1 MSRRETDHQP
11 LPEELAEE
19 ISQLRDALG
28 GLKSSVVGMSR
39 FHGGTNGTSTVTI
52 DAGKGPAWIAAAC
65 ALAMMVGLILGGGF
79 VGVLLLDQS
88 RRIGAVERDTRD
100 LNDYLSAIYVAAP
113 QLKPK
118 EKTQ

>member
-1 MSRRETDHQP
+1 MTASPDGRPHDEDD
-11 LPEELAEE
+11 LAAD
-19 ISQLRDALG
+19 I
-28 GLKSSVVGMSR
+28 
-39 FHGGTNGTSTVTI
+39 GGTLQELRISLALLRGIPTHTNATTGTSTVTI

-65 ALAMMVGLILGGGF
+65 AAAMLVGLVLGGGF
-79 VGVLLLDQS
+79 VGVLLLEQS

>member
-1 MSRRETDHQP
+1 MTASPDGRTDDDTV
-11 LPEELAEE
+11 AE
-19 ISQLRDALG
+19 ISNTLQELRI
-28 GLKSSVVGMSR
+28 GLAVLR
-39 FHGGTNGTSTVTI
+39 GTASHTTATTGSSTVTI

-65 ALAMMVGLILGGGF
+65 ACAMLVGLILGGGF

-100 LNDYLSAIYVAAP
+100 LNDYLSAIYQQAP
-113 QLKPK
+113 QLRPK